1 MLGLPASNARARAS
15 RLERA
20 RRIGDMWG
28 PCPRWMDRRSFLATA
43 TVRPRQ
49 AVQFWR
55 LWITVKMWIRCGWV
69 LRGRLSAG
77 RIQARRTRAVFER
90 EPVALQLGDSQVGR
104 SLRMDVAYVRQLES
118 PWTWPEQELS
128 NCNPGSRARVV
139 HSGPGRDR
147 LRSGRRSDASPVVRV
162 PDARERSMTSRGY
175 DPRQSPGPWIQAGCV
190 L

>member
-1 MLGLPASNARARAS
+1 
-15 RLERA
+15 
-20 RRIGDMWG
+20 MWV
-28 PCPRWMDRRSFLATA
+28 DVT
-43 TVRPRQ
+43 
-49 AVQFWR
+49 
-55 LWITVKMWIRCGWV
+55 
-69 LRGRLSAG
+69 GRLSAG

-147 LRSGRRSDASPVVRV
+147 LRSGRRSNASAVVRV
-162 PDARERSMTSRGY
+162 PDARREAPRTGRSGRSDHQSAGQG
-175 DPRQSPGPWIQAGCV
+175 PRCCHGRDLAKVQLACCAWHFADGLAKMAPWRRRLTIASAGQPPPF
-190 L
+190 LGLTTIKTR